1 MSAPTP
7 ETAENSDR
15 ARTSLE
21 ALRTEIAK
29 AVVGQDP
36 AVTGLVVALLCRGHV
51 LLEGVPGVAK
61 TLLVRTLAASLE
73 LDTKR
78 VQFTPDL
85 MPSDVTGSLVYD
97 ARTAEFSFQPG
108 PVFTN
113 LLLADEINRTPP
125 KTQSSLL
132 EAMEERQVTVD
143 GTPRLLPDPFLVAAT
158 QNPVEYEGTYPLP
171 EAQLDRFLLKLTVPL
186 PTREDEINV
195 LTRHAEGFNPRDLQA
210 AGVRPVA
217 GPADLEAAR
226 AAVAKTSVS
235 AEIAGYVVDICR
247 ATRESPS
254 LTLGVSPRGATALL
268 STARAWAWL
277 TGRDYVI
284 PGRCEGPG
292 PAHPA
297 PPDPAP
303 ARSGDGRSHRR
314 LRHHRDPHPRPRPP
328 LRSCPMAL
336 TGRTALLAALG
347 SLPVGILAP
356 SWTGML
362 AVNAPLSLAIL
373 CDYALAA
380 PVRTLRFTRSGDT
393 SVRLGD
399 SAEVQLTV
407 TNPSSRRLRA
417 HLRDAW
423 PPSSWHTGTEQAAS
437 RHKLTVPAGERRRL
451 TTVLRPTRRGDR
463 HAERVTVRSYGPLG
477 LAARQGN
484 HQVPWTVRVL
494 PPFTSRKHLPS
505 RLARLR
511 ELDGRTSVLI
521 RGQGTEFDSLRDYVP
536 GDDTRSIDWRAT
548 ARQTTVAVRTWR
560 PERDRH
566 ILVVLD
572 TGRTSAGRVGDVPR
586 LDAAMDAAL
595 LLTALASRAGDRV
608 DLLAY
613 DRRIRAQVQGRSG
626 GDLLPAAGQ
635 RPRSAGTRT
644 RRDRR
649 PRPQRHRAAA
659 APRAAP

>member
-1 MSAPTP
+1 
-7 ETAENSDR
+7 
-15 ARTSLE
+15 
-21 ALRTEIAK
+21 
-29 AVVGQDP
+29 
-36 AVTGLVVALLCRGHV
+36 
-51 LLEGVPGVAK
+51 
-61 TLLVRTLAASLE
+61 
-73 LDTKR
+73 
-78 VQFTPDL
+78 
-85 MPSDVTGSLVYD
+85 
-97 ARTAEFSFQPG
+97 
-108 PVFTN
+108 
-113 LLLADEINRTPP
+113 
-125 KTQSSLL
+125 
-132 EAMEERQVTVD
+132 
-143 GTPRLLPDPFLVAAT
+143 
-158 QNPVEYEGTYPLP
+158 
-171 EAQLDRFLLKLTVPL
+171 
-186 PTREDEINV
+186 
-195 LTRHAEGFNPRDLQA
+195 
-210 AGVRPVA
+210 
-217 GPADLEAAR
+217 
-226 AAVAKTSVS
+226 
-235 AEIAGYVVDICR
+235 
-247 ATRESPS
+247 
-254 LTLGVSPRGATALL
+254 
-268 STARAWAWL
+268 
-277 TGRDYVI
+277 
-284 PGRCEGPG
+284 
-292 PAHPA
+292 
-297 PPDPAP
+297 
-303 ARSGDGRSHRR
+303 
-314 LRHHRDPHPRPRPP
+314 
-328 LRSCPMAL
+328 MAL

-399 SAEVQLTV
+399 VAEVQLTV

-423 PPSSWHTGTEQAAS
+423 PPSSWLTGTEQAAS
-437 RHKLTVPAGERRRL
+437 RHKLTVPAGERRRI

-463 HAERVTVRSYGPLG
+463 QADRVTVRSYGPLG

-484 HQVPWTVRVL
+484 HKVPWTVRVL

-572 TGRTSAGRVGDVPR
+572 TGRTSAGRVGDIPR

-613 DRRIRAQVQGRSG
+613 DRRIRAQVQGRSA
-626 GDLLPAAGQ
+626 GDLLPALVNALAPLEPELVETDARGLSATALKSAPRRSLIVLITSLDTAPIEEGLLPVLPQLTQ
-635 RPRSAGTRT
+635 RHTVLVASVADPHIQQMSTARGTIEAVYDAAAGTQAQAQRRRT
-644 RRDRR
+644 AEQL
-649 PRPQRHRAAA
+649 QRHGVTVVDATPDNLAPALADAYLALKAAG
-659 APRAAP
+659 RL